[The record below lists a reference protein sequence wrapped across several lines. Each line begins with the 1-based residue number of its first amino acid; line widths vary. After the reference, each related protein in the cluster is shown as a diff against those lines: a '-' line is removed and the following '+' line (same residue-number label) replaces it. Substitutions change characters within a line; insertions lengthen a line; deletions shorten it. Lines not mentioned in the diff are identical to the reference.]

1 MTRRQIDAVTVVEFC
16 KIRFRHL
23 PRYLENE
30 KGNCRKQYAT
40 DFAKWWA
47 IHFFSD
53 WTPRREKLFVAVVA
67 SQLRADCLL
76 D

>member
-1 MTRRQIDAVTVVEFC
+1 MTKRQLDANFVVQLCKGRFVT
-16 KIRFRHL
+16 L

-40 DFAKWWA
+40 DIAKWWA
-47 IHFFSD
+47 VHFFSD

-67 SQLRADCLL
+67 SQLQADYLL